1 MVPSAERDLTSRG
14 GRARS
19 RSTKE
24 KNCPEGS
31 PMRLRTACSLPSPPA
46 FPAFAAQAAPARR
59 APAASVPAL
68 PPLEQRDIPTQL
80 PKTVRPVQYALNIRP
95 DAEKLAFAGTAT
107 IDVDVL
113 QEVREITLNAV
124 DMQFGKVTL
133 APLTGGASRMEA
145 SSVHSDDDA
154 QTATIAFSSRI
165 PTGRYRL
172 TIDYRGKIY
181 QQAAGFFALDYDSAA
196 GRKRALFTQF
206 EAPDA
211 RRFFPGWDEPR
222 FRTPYTLTVTVPAGN
237 DVVGNMPSASVK
249 PQPNGMKTVTFM
261 TTPPMSSYLLFFG
274 TGEFDRITTRAG
286 NTEIGVVTKR
296 GSGENGRWALTSA
309 ARILP

>member
-1 MVPSAERDLTSRG
+1 MLPG
-14 GRARS
+14 GI
-19 RSTKE
+19 
-24 KNCPEGS
+24 
-31 PMRLRTACSLPSPPA
+31 PMRLRTACSLLA
-46 FPAFAAQAAPARR
+46 LAALPAFAAQAAPSRR
-59 APAASVPAL
+59 APTATAPAL
-68 PPLEQRDIPTQL
+68 PPLDQRDIPTQL

-145 SSVHSDDDA
+145 SGVHSDDDE
-154 QTATIAFSSRI
+154 QTATIAFSSKI

-181 QQAAGFFALDYDSAA
+181 QQAPAFFALDYDSAA

-211 RRFFPGWDEPR
+211 RRFFPSWDEPR
-222 FRTPYTLTVTVPAGN
+222 FRTPYTLSVTVPAGG
-237 DVVGNMPSASVK
+237 DVLRDIPAGAA
-249 PQPNGMKTVTFM
+249 
-261 TTPPMSSYLLFFG
+261 PP
-274 TGEFDRITTRAG
+274 RAG
-286 NTEIGVVTKR
+286 G
-296 GSGENGRWALTSA
+296 GQ
-309 ARILP
+309 